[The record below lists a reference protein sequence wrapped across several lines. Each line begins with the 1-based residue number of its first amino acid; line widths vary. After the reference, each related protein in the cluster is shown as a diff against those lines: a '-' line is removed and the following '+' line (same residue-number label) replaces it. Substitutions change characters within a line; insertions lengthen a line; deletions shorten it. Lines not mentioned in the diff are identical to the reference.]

1 MSNKVTIIGA
11 GSVGSTIAYT
21 MTVKGIASEIVLI
34 DINAEKALGEAMDIK
49 QGTPFCCPVT
59 VNSGTY
65 EDAKGSDIVIVSSGL
80 PRKPGQSRL
89 DLAQTNVN
97 IIKEIAPEIA
107 KYAPDALY
115 ILVSN
120 PVDILTYAFMKYSGL
135 PENKI
140 IGSGTILDTARL
152 RYYLSDYFGVSQR
165 NIHAYVMGEHGDS
178 SFIPWSLAKVAAIG
192 IEDYCRGVKYSGKNT
207 IEPPNYNEVMD
218 YVRTSGGKIIKYKQ
232 ATYYAVSVSVSS
244 MCESLFSGKDY
255 IMTLSSMMHGEY
267 GLSDVCLSHLFV
279 VGIDG
284 VKGCVTP
291 TLTDEELALMQK
303 SGNILKEMI
312 AGLKFYRLPV
322 KQRRNRA
329 WNIVRN
335 AIRWEKCRCLQTAI
349 GRRRRREATRISRS
363 AENSCQ
369 EKLHMPLEF

>member
-34 DINAEKALGEAMDIK
+34 DINEEKALGEAMDIK

-65 EDAKGSDIVIVSSGL
+65 EDAKGSVVIISSGL

-135 PENKI
+135 PQNKI
-140 IGSGTILDTARL
+140 VGSGTILDTARL
-152 RYYLSDYFGVSQR
+152 RSYLSDYFGVSQR

-192 IEDYCRGVKYSGKNT
+192 IEYYCRGVKYSGKNT

-244 MCESLFSGKDY
+244 ICESLFSGKDY

-267 GLSDVCLSHLFV
+267 GLSDVCLSHLFM

-291 TLTDEELALMQK
+291 TLTDEEVALMHK

-312 AGLKFYRLPV
+312 AGLKF
-322 KQRRNRA
+322 
-329 WNIVRN
+329 
-335 AIRWEKCRCLQTAI
+335 
-349 GRRRRREATRISRS
+349 
-363 AENSCQ
+363 
-369 EKLHMPLEF
+369 

>member
-34 DINAEKALGEAMDIK
+34 DINEEKALGEAMDIK

-65 EDAKGSDIVIVSSGL
+65 EDAKGSDVVIISSGL

-120 PVDILTYAFMKYSGL
+120 PVDILTYAFMKYSG
-135 PENKI
+135 I
-140 IGSGTILDTARL
+140 VGSGTILDTARL
-152 RYYLSDYFGVSQR
+152 RSYLSDYFGVSQR

-267 GLSDVCLSHLFV
+267 GLHDVCLSHLFV

-291 TLTDEELALMQK
+291 TLTDEEVALMHK
-303 SGNILKEMI
+303 SGNVLKEMI
-312 AGLKFYRLPV
+312 AGLKF
-322 KQRRNRA
+322 
-329 WNIVRN
+329 
-335 AIRWEKCRCLQTAI
+335 
-349 GRRRRREATRISRS
+349 
-363 AENSCQ
+363 
-369 EKLHMPLEF
+369 

>member
-34 DINAEKALGEAMDIK
+34 DINEDKALGEAMDIK
-49 QGTPFCCPVT
+49 QGTPFCFPVT
-59 VNSGTY
+59 VYSGSY
-65 EDAKGSDIVIVSSGL
+65 KDAEGSNVVIISSGL
-80 PRKPGQSRL
+80 PRKPGQTRL

-97 IIKEIAPEIA
+97 IIKQIAPEIA

-115 ILVSN
+115 IIVSN

-152 RYYLSDYFGVSQR
+152 RSYLSDYFGVSQK

-178 SFIPWSLAKVAAIG
+178 SFIPWSLAKVAAVG
-192 IEDYCRGVKYSGKNT
+192 IEDFCQGVKYSGKNT
-207 IEPPNYNEVMD
+207 IAPPNYDEVIE

-244 MCESLFSGKDY
+244 ICDSLFSGKDT
-255 IMTLSSMMHGEY
+255 IMTVSSMMHGEY

-279 VGIDG
+279 VGKDG

-291 TLTDEELALMQK
+291 TLTDEEVALMHK
-303 SGNILKEMI
+303 SGAVLKNLI
-312 AGLKFYRLPV
+312 
-322 KQRRNRA
+322 N
-329 WNIVRN
+329 N
-335 AIRWEKCRCLQTAI
+335 LQ
-349 GRRRRREATRISRS
+349 
-363 AENSCQ
+363 
-369 EKLHMPLEF
+369 F

>member
-135 PENKI
+135 PREQNYR
-140 IGSGTILDTARL
+140 IGNDSGHGASSLLSFRL
-152 RYYLSDYFGVSQR
+152 FRSQS
-165 NIHAYVMGEHGDS
+165 AE
-178 SFIPWSLAKVAAIG
+178 
-192 IEDYCRGVKYSGKNT
+192 YSCICNGRAWRFLIYTMVTGK
-207 IEPPNYNEVMD
+207 
-218 YVRTSGGKIIKYKQ
+218 G
-232 ATYYAVSVSVSS
+232 
-244 MCESLFSGKDY
+244 
-255 IMTLSSMMHGEY
+255 
-267 GLSDVCLSHLFV
+267 
-279 VGIDG
+279 
-284 VKGCVTP
+284 
-291 TLTDEELALMQK
+291 
-303 SGNILKEMI
+303 
-312 AGLKFYRLPV
+312 
-322 KQRRNRA
+322 RRNRHRGLLQRRQ
-329 WNIVRN
+329 IQR
-335 AIRWEKCRCLQTAI
+335 EKY
-349 GRRRRREATRISRS
+349 
-363 AENSCQ
+363 N
-369 EKLHMPLEF
+369 

>member
-1 MSNKVTIIGA
+1 
-11 GSVGSTIAYT
+11 
-21 MTVKGIASEIVLI
+21 
-34 DINAEKALGEAMDIK
+34 
-49 QGTPFCCPVT
+49 
-59 VNSGTY
+59 
-65 EDAKGSDIVIVSSGL
+65 
-80 PRKPGQSRL
+80 
-89 DLAQTNVN
+89 
-97 IIKEIAPEIA
+97 
-107 KYAPDALY
+107 
-115 ILVSN
+115 
-120 PVDILTYAFMKYSGL
+120 MKYSGL

-140 IGSGTILDTARL
+140 IGSGTFLDTARL

-267 GLSDVCLSHLFV
+267 GLHDVCLSHLFV

-312 AGLKFYRLPV
+312 AGLKF
-322 KQRRNRA
+322 
-329 WNIVRN
+329 
-335 AIRWEKCRCLQTAI
+335 
-349 GRRRRREATRISRS
+349 
-363 AENSCQ
+363 
-369 EKLHMPLEF
+369 

>member
-34 DINAEKALGEAMDIK
+34 DINEEKALGEAMDIK

-65 EDAKGSDIVIVSSGL
+65 EDAKGSDVVIISSGL

-135 PENKI
+135 PQNKI
-140 IGSGTILDTARL
+140 VGSGTILDTARL
-152 RYYLSDYFGVSQR
+152 RSYLSDYFGVSQR

-218 YVRTSGGKIIKYKQ
+218 YVRTS
-232 ATYYAVSVSVSS
+232 
-244 MCESLFSGKDY
+244 
-255 IMTLSSMMHGEY
+255 
-267 GLSDVCLSHLFV
+267 
-279 VGIDG
+279 
-284 VKGCVTP
+284 
-291 TLTDEELALMQK
+291 
-303 SGNILKEMI
+303 
-312 AGLKFYRLPV
+312 
-322 KQRRNRA
+322 
-329 WNIVRN
+329 
-335 AIRWEKCRCLQTAI
+335 
-349 GRRRRREATRISRS
+349 RRE
-363 AENSCQ
+363 N
-369 EKLHMPLEF
+369 H

>member
-49 QGTPFCCPVT
+49 QGTPCCCPVT

-291 TLTDEELALMQK
+291 ALTDEELALMQK

-312 AGLKFYRLPV
+312 AGLKF
-322 KQRRNRA
+322 
-329 WNIVRN
+329 
-335 AIRWEKCRCLQTAI
+335 
-349 GRRRRREATRISRS
+349 
-363 AENSCQ
+363 
-369 EKLHMPLEF
+369 

>member
-192 IEDYCRGVKYSGKNT
+192 IEDYCRGVKYSGENT

-267 GLSDVCLSHLFV
+267 GLHDVCLSHLFV

-312 AGLKFYRLPV
+312 AGLKF
-322 KQRRNRA
+322 
-329 WNIVRN
+329 
-335 AIRWEKCRCLQTAI
+335 
-349 GRRRRREATRISRS
+349 
-363 AENSCQ
+363 
-369 EKLHMPLEF
+369 